1 MSFLSESS
9 KDSPLQALDAL
20 DDKLSHTEADGRSGP
35 VAGWFVQKSSPLRNY
50 NEGKAILLH
59 LITSDALS

>member
-9 KDSPLQALDAL
+9 KDSPSQALDAL
-20 DDKLSHTEADGRSGP
+20 DDKLSQVEADGRSGP
-35 VAGWFVQKSSPLRNY
+35 VAGWFVQKASQLRNY

-59 LITSDALS
+59 LIPSNALS